1 MIASEIGNC
10 LGKVGI
16 VPYELRH
23 KKNLAAI
30 TLDQLIWPD
39 QTADL
44 NLDSA
49 ACISEL
55 GECDYVVVYP
65 SSTRLLNRFRGVKC
79 KVVLLMA
86 EPLAIHRRYYRLIW
100 LLRYKFAII
109 FCRYDYYASA
119 YANVIQ
125 LAVAESWVKVDTHE
139 IAIQKKYRCSIIASE
154 KRELVGHKLRH
165 EVIAWLKNE
174 GHNVDALG
182 RGYQPFD
189 KKQEGLLPYT
199 YSVVIENVQE
209 PDYFTEKLLDCLL
222 CGTLPIY
229 FGPQNIGNYFN
240 LQGIILCQSLADIQI
255 AIATTVKPPTKAQIA
270 AMAENRMIALSYSNL
285 QKRIVDTI
293 RSNAE
298 ISSPP

>member
-1 MIASEIGNC
+1 MSTPVIGHS

-23 KKNLAAI
+23 EKNLASI

-39 QTADL
+39 QAADL
-44 NLDSA
+44 NIPTG

-55 GECDYVVVYP
+55 GESDYVVVYP
-65 SSTRLLNRFRGVKC
+65 SSTRLLNRFRGVTC

-86 EPLAIHRRYYRLIW
+86 EPLAIHKRYYRLIW
-100 LLRYKFAII
+100 LLRHKFAII
-109 FCRYDYYASA
+109 FCRYDYYAST
-119 YANVIQ
+119 YDNVIQ
-125 LAVAESWVKVDTHE
+125 FAVAESWVEVDADD
-139 IAIQKKYRCSIIASE
+139 IASQKKHHCSIIASE

-165 EVIAWLKNE
+165 DVIAWLKNE

-209 PDYFTEKLLDCLL
+209 PDYFTEKLLDCLI

-240 LQGIILCQSLADIQI
+240 LQGIICCQSLSDIQI
-255 AIATTVKPPTKAQIA
+255 AITTSINPPTKVQIA
-270 AMAENRMIALSYSNL
+270 AMAENRMIALTYSNL

-293 RSNAE
+293 RSNVRML
-298 ISSPP
+298 SPH